1 MFMGESPTPK
11 TRMTVTKLGH
21 RLDELADVVDIL
33 HNDLGKIQEL
43 LKTLIELQL
52 VTTPAISD
60 DEDWNNRMYN

>member
-1 MFMGESPTPK
+1 MGESPTPK

>member
-1 MFMGESPTPK
+1 
-11 TRMTVTKLGH
+11 MTVTKLGH

-60 DEDWNNRMYN
+60 DEDWTNRMYN

>member
-1 MFMGESPTPK
+1 MADSPAPK

-60 DEDWNNRMYN
+60 DEDWNSRMYN

>member
-1 MFMGESPTPK
+1 
-11 TRMTVTKLGH
+11 MTVTKLGH

>member
-1 MFMGESPTPK
+1 MVESSKPK

-21 RLDELADVVDIL
+21 RIDELADVVDII
-33 HNDLGKIQEL
+33 HNDMGKIQEL

-52 VTTPAISD
+52 VTTPSITD

>member
-1 MFMGESPTPK
+1 
-11 TRMTVTKLGH
+11 
-21 RLDELADVVDIL
+21 VDIL

-60 DEDWNNRMYN
+60 DEDWTNRMYN

>member
-1 MFMGESPTPK
+1 MGESPTPK

-60 DEDWNNRMYN
+60 DEDWTNRMYN

>member
-1 MFMGESPTPK
+1 MGESSAPK

-21 RLDELADVVDIL
+21 RLDDLADVVDIL

-52 VTTPAISD
+52 VTTPSITD
-60 DEDWNNRMYN
+60 DEEWNNRMYG

>member
-1 MFMGESPTPK
+1 MADSPAHK

-33 HNDLGKIQEL
+33 HNDMGKIQEL

-60 DEDWNNRMYN
+60 DEGWNNRMYN

>member
-1 MFMGESPTPK
+1 MGETPAPK

-21 RLDELADVVDIL
+21 RLDDLADVVDIL

-52 VTTPAISD
+52 VTTPSIAD
-60 DEDWNNRMYN
+60 DEEWNNRMYG